1 MFSIQ
6 FCIHNIETPKI
17 RADFKALV
25 EGSEKEYHWIGKF
38 APASLERKVFHNAT
52 MMGEKEARAYSNL
65 IPDLRTF
72 IRDLGLEK
80 EIVLNFPNCPFVELN
95 KTEPYFFMENMKEK
109 GYNEE
114 FDKKLGLDVA
124 HVKIVLD
131 ELAKFHSTSHAY
143 IMSKAKESSLPQVC

>member
-1 MFSIQ
+1 VFN
-6 FCIHNIETPKI
+6 CNCTYYNC

-25 EGSEKEYHWIGKF
+25 NGVENEYHWIGKF
-38 APASLERKVFHNAT
+38 APDSPERKAFHSTT

-65 IPDLRTF
+65 IPDLKKF
-72 IRDLGLEK
+72 IRESGLETD
-80 EIVLNFPNCPFVELN
+80 IVLSFPDCPYVELD

-109 GYNEE
+109 GYSEE
-114 FDKKLGLDVA
+114 FDKKKGLDVA

-143 IMSKAKESSLPQVC
+143 IMNEAKKSSLPQVIDK